1 MTSDEQRESK
11 MEIDQHPYGDILR
24 KEMMP
29 NIWCS
34 GCRIGRIKNTF
45 IEAIQQL
52 GYDPDKCS
60 VVSGIGC
67 SSRIAGY
74 LNLDT
79 IHATHGRAIPT
90 ALGVKLANPELKV
103 CVMGGDGDILG
114 IGGNHF
120 LALGRHGHDVN
131 VYCMNNYGYS
141 MTGFQH
147 GPTTPLGARTVT
159 TSGGNPYSPLNPVA
173 VALATGYTFVARSTS
188 GHPYHLIDCM
198 VSAMK
203 NRGPSFIEILVPCM
217 LYERRNKI
225 KSLEALFLEKAQIK
239 ETLSEEDIDQSDFMK
254 QISLG
259 IFRDAPIREAPQ
271 LSFVKSTK
279 KAAAK
284 KFNIKFKPSD
294 SGIKYM
300 QIRMEGTGG
309 QGIVQ
314 GGKTMI
320 LAAMNM
326 DPKLNS
332 TLTKRY
338 GPEMK
343 GGSCVADVLLS
354 SQPVDYPFV
363 GIPDLLLMMS
373 DIVAKERDGK
383 VIINNRGTI
392 VVDESMVDL
401 SLLEDLPKTV
411 KIFRIPAT
419 QIARENF
426 RVVVANNV
434 LMGFVCK
441 VTSIIDKNCLKA
453 AILKSAPPGTEEMNL
468 AAFESG
474 YKFKSS

>member
-1 MTSDEQRESK
+1 MNKKKESE
-11 MEIDQHPYGDILR
+11 MEIDQHPYADVLR

-52 GYDPDKCS
+52 GYEADKCA

-67 SSRIAGY
+67 SSRVAGY

-79 IHATHGRAIPT
+79 IHSTHGRAIPT
-90 ALGVKLANPELKV
+90 ALGVKLANPELNV
-103 CVMGGDGDILG
+103 SIMGGDGDILG

-120 LALGRHGHDVN
+120 LALGRHGLDVN
-131 VYCMNNYGYS
+131 VLCMNNFGYS

-147 GPTTPLGARTVT
+147 GPTTPLGARTT
-159 TSGGNPYSPLNPVA
+159 TTTGGSPYVPINPVA
-173 VALATGYTFVARSTS
+173 VALAAGYTFVARSTS
-188 GHPYHLIDCM
+188 GHPYHLIDCL

-203 NRGPSFIEILVPCM
+203 NRGPSFVEILVPCI

-225 KSLEALFLEKAQIK
+225 KSLEALYLDKAEIK
-239 ETLSEEDIDQSDFMK
+239 ETLSKEDIDQNDFMK
-254 QISLG
+254 KISLG
-259 IFRDAPIREAPQ
+259 IFRDAPVREKPQ
-271 LSFVKSTK
+271 LSPVKS
-279 KAAAK
+279 AK
-284 KFNIKFKPSD
+284 KSADKELDVKFKSRA
-294 SGIKYM
+294 SGIKHM

-314 GGKTMI
+314 GGKVLI

-343 GGSCVADVLLS
+343 GGSCLTDVLLS
-354 SQPVDYPFV
+354 SQQIDYPFV
-363 GIPDLLLMMS
+363 ETPDLLIMMS
-373 DIVAKERDGK
+373 DLVARERGGEV
-383 VIINNRGTI
+383 VIKDKGTI

-401 SLLEDLPKTV
+401 RSLETLPKTV
-411 KIFRIPAT
+411 KVFKIPAT
-419 QIARENF
+419 QIAREEF
-426 RVVVANNV
+426 KVVVANNV
-434 LMGFVCK
+434 LMGYVCK
-441 VTSIIDKNCLKA
+441 TTSIIDKNCLKA
-453 AILKSAPPGTEEMNL
+453 AIVKSAPPGTKEMNL
-468 AAFESG
+468 SAFEAG
-474 YKFKSS
+474 YKYGKA

>member
-1 MTSDEQRESK
+1 
-11 MEIDQHPYGDILR
+11 MEIDQHPYADMLR

-34 GCRIGRIKNTF
+34 SCRIGRIKNTF
-45 IEAIQQL
+45 IESIQQL
-52 GYDPDKCS
+52 GYDPDKCA

-90 ALGVKLANPELKV
+90 ALGVKLANPDLKV
-103 CVMGGDGDILG
+103 SVMGGDGDILG

-120 LALGRHGHDVN
+120 LALGRHGHDIN
-131 VYCMNNYGYS
+131 VFCMNNFGYS

-147 GPTTPLGARTVT
+147 GPTTPLGARTIT
-159 TSGGNPYSPLNPVA
+159 TFSGNPYTPINPVA
-173 VALATGYTFVARSTS
+173 VALAAGYTFVARSTS
-188 GHPYHLIDCM
+188 AHPYHLIDCV

-203 NRGPSFIEILVPCM
+203 NKGPSFIEILVPCM

-225 KSLEALFLEKAQIK
+225 KSLEALFLEKGKIK
-239 ETLSEEDIDQSDFMK
+239 QTLSEQDINQSDFMK
-254 QISLG
+254 EISLG
-259 IFRDAPIREAPQ
+259 IFRDAPVRQRPK
-271 LSFVKSTK
+271 LSLVKSTK
-279 KAAAK
+279 KRASK
-284 KFNIKFKPSD
+284 NFDIQFKSRT

-314 GGKTMI
+314 GGKTLI
-320 LAAMNM
+320 KAAMNM

-343 GGSCVADVLLS
+343 GGSCLTDVLLS
-354 SQPVDYPFV
+354 SEPIDYPFV
-363 GIPDLLLMMS
+363 DVPDLLLMMS
-373 DIVAKERDGK
+373 DIVAKERGGK
-383 VIINNRGTI
+383 VMINNEGI
-392 VVDESMVDL
+392 IAVDESMVNL
-401 SLLEDLPKTV
+401 RLLENLPKTV
-411 KIFRIPAT
+411 KVFKIPAT
-419 QIARENF
+419 KIARENF

-441 VTSIIDKNCLKA
+441 ATSIIDKDCLKA

-474 YKFKSS
+474 YEFRKVG

>member
-1 MTSDEQRESK
+1 
-11 MEIDQHPYGDILR
+11 MEIDQHPYADMLR

-34 GCRIGRIKNTF
+34 SCRIGRIKNTF
-45 IEAIQQL
+45 IESIQQL
-52 GYDPDKCS
+52 GYDPDKCA

-90 ALGVKLANPELKV
+90 ALGVKLANPDLKV

-120 LALGRHGHDVN
+120 LALGRHGHDLN
-131 VYCMNNYGYS
+131 VFCMNNFGYS

-147 GPTTPLGARTVT
+147 GPTTPFGARTIT
-159 TSGGNPYSPLNPVA
+159 TSSGNPYTPINPVA
-173 VALATGYTFVARSTS
+173 VALAAGYSFVARSTS

-225 KSLEALFLEKAQIK
+225 KSLEALFLEKAKIK
-239 ETLSEEDIDQSDFMK
+239 ETLSQEDMNQSDFMK
-254 QISLG
+254 EISLG
-259 IFRDAPIREAPQ
+259 IFRDAPVRQRPQ
-271 LSFVKSTK
+271 LSLVKSTK
-279 KAAAK
+279 KRAAK
-284 KFNIKFKPSD
+284 KFDIKFESRA

-314 GGKTMI
+314 GGKVLI
-320 LAAMNM
+320 KAAMNM

-343 GGSCVADVLLS
+343 GGSCLTDVLLS
-354 SQPVDYPFV
+354 SEPIDYPFV
-363 GIPDLLLMMS
+363 DVPDLLLMMS
-373 DIVAKERDGK
+373 NIVAKERGGK
-383 VIINNRGTI
+383 VIINNEGTI

-401 SLLEDLPKTV
+401 RLLENLPKTV
-411 KIFRIPAT
+411 KVFKIPAT

-434 LMGFVCK
+434 LMGFVCAA
-441 VTSIIDKNCLKA
+441 TSIIDKNCIKA

-474 YKFKSS
+474 YKFRKVG

>member
-1 MTSDEQRESK
+1 MTGDQHKERK
-11 MEIDQHPYGDILR
+11 MEIDQHPYADVLR

-52 GYDPDKCS
+52 GYDADKCA

-79 IHATHGRAIPT
+79 IHSTHGRAIPT
-90 ALGVKLANPELKV
+90 ALGVKLANPELNV

-120 LALGRHGHDVN
+120 LALGRHGLDVN
-131 VYCMNNYGYS
+131 VLCMNNFGYS

-147 GPTTPLGARTVT
+147 GPTTPLGARTIT
-159 TSGGNPYSPLNPVA
+159 TSGGSPYFPINPVA
-173 VALATGYTFVARSTS
+173 VALAAGYTFVARSTS
-188 GHPYHLIDCM
+188 GHPYHLIDCI

-225 KSLEALFLEKAQIK
+225 KSLEALYLDKAEIK
-239 ETLSEEDIDQSDFMK
+239 ETLSEEDIDQSDFMEK
-254 QISLG
+254 ISLG
-259 IFRDAPIREAPQ
+259 VFRDAPVRDKPQ
-271 LSFVKSTK
+271 LSLVKSTK
-279 KAAAK
+279 KAADK
-284 KFNIKFKPSD
+284 KLEVTFKSRD
-294 SGIKYM
+294 SGIKHM

-314 GGKTMI
+314 GGKTLI

-343 GGSCVADVLLS
+343 GGSCLTEVLLS
-354 SQPVDYPFV
+354 SQQIDYPFV
-363 GIPDLLLMMS
+363 ETPDLLLMMS
-373 DIVAKERDGK
+373 DIVARERGGDV
-383 VIINNRGTI
+383 VISNKGTV
-392 VVDESMVDL
+392 VVDESMVDPRF
-401 SLLEDLPKTV
+401 LENLPKTV
-411 KIFRIPAT
+411 KVFKIPAT
-419 QIARENF
+419 RIARDNF

-434 LMGFVCK
+434 LLGYVCK
-441 VTSIIDKNCLKA
+441 TTSIIDKDCIKA
-453 AILKSAPPGTEEMNL
+453 AILKSAPPGTGEMNL
-468 AAFESG
+468 SAFDAG
-474 YKFKSS
+474 YNYRQS

>member
-1 MTSDEQRESK
+1 MEQTD
-11 MEIDQHPYGDILR
+11 IDRHPYADILR

-34 GCRIGRIKNTF
+34 SCRIGRVKNTF
-45 IEAIQQL
+45 IESIQQL
-52 GYDPDKCS
+52 GYEADQCA

-90 ALGVKLANPELKV
+90 ALGVKLANPNLKV

-120 LALGRHGHDVN
+120 LALGRHGQDIN
-131 VYCMNNYGYS
+131 VFCMNNFGYS

-147 GPTTPLGARTVT
+147 GPTTPLGARTIT
-159 TSGGNPYSPLNPVA
+159 TSAGNPYAPVNPVA
-173 VALATGYTFVARSTS
+173 VALAAGYTFVARSTS

-203 NRGPSFIEILVPCM
+203 NRGPSFVEVLVPCL

-225 KSLEALFLEKAQIK
+225 KSLEALYLEKGIIK
-239 ETLSEEDIDQSDFMK
+239 ETLSHEDVEHADFTK
-254 QISLG
+254 HISLG
-259 IFRDAPIREAPQ
+259 IFRDAPVREKPQ
-271 LSFVKSTK
+271 LSLVKSGK
-279 KAAAK
+279 KATAEK
-284 KFNIKFKPSD
+284 LNVEFQSRD
-294 SGIKYM
+294 SGIKYL

-320 LAAMNM
+320 RAAMNM
-326 DPKLNS
+326 DPKLHS

-343 GGSCVADVLLS
+343 GGSCLTDVVLS

-363 GIPDLLLMMS
+363 EVPDLLLMMS
-373 DIVAKERDGK
+373 DLVTKERGGK
-383 VIINNRGTI
+383 VVVSDEGTV

-401 SLLEDLPKTV
+401 RFLDNLPGTV
-411 KIFRIPAT
+411 KVYKIPAT

-426 RVVVANNV
+426 KVVVANNV
-434 LMGFVCK
+434 LVGFVCRATAI
-441 VTSIIDKNCLKA
+441 VDKDCLRA
-453 AILKSAPPGTEEMNL
+453 ALLQAAPPGTEEINL

-474 YKFKSS
+474 YDWGRGQGA

>member
-1 MTSDEQRESK
+1 
-11 MEIDQHPYGDILR
+11 MEDISRHPYAELFR
-24 KEMMP
+24 TEMMP

-34 GCRIGRIKNTF
+34 GCRIGRIKNAF
-45 IEAIQQL
+45 IEAIQHL
-52 GYDPDKCS
+52 GYDPDTCA

-90 ALGVKLANPELKV
+90 ALGVKLANPDLKV
-103 CVMGGDGDILG
+103 TVMGGDGDILG

-120 LALGRHGHDVN
+120 LALGRHGYDLSVF
-131 VYCMNNYGYS
+131 CMNNYGYS

-147 GPTTPLGARTVT
+147 GPTTPLGARTIT
-159 TSGGNPYSPLNPVA
+159 TSGGSPYVPVNPVA
-173 VALATGYTFVARSTS
+173 VALAAGYTFVARSTS
-188 GHPYHLIDCM
+188 SHPYHLIDCM
-198 VSAMK
+198 ISAMK
-203 NRGPSFIEILVPCM
+203 NRGPSFVEILIPCM
-217 LYERRNKI
+217 LFERRNKI
-225 KSLEALFLEKAQIK
+225 KSLEALFLEKGTIK
-239 ETLSEEDIDQSDFMK
+239 ETLSEEDVSQSDFTK
-254 QISLG
+254 EISLG
-259 IFRDAPIREAPQ
+259 IFRDTPVRERPR
-271 LSFVKSTK
+271 LSLVKSGKK
-279 KAAAK
+279 KAARTHRVNFTSRA
-284 KFNIKFKPSD
+284 

-314 GGKTMI
+314 GGKTLI
-320 LAAMNM
+320 HAAMNM

-363 GIPDLLLMMS
+363 EVPDLLLMMS
-373 DIVAKERDGK
+373 DIVTKERGGA
-383 VIINNRGTI
+383 VIISDTGTI
-392 VVDESMVDL
+392 VADESMVDL
-401 SLLEDLPKTV
+401 SFLDAVPGTV
-411 KIFRIPAT
+411 KVLRVPAT
-419 QIARENF
+419 QIARDNF

-434 LMGFVCK
+434 MMGFVCK
-441 VTSIIDKNCLKA
+441 ATSIIDKNCIKA

-468 AAFESG
+468 AAFEKG
-474 YKFKSS
+474 YELGGS

>member
-1 MTSDEQRESK
+1 MEK
-11 MEIDQHPYGDILR
+11 MDIDRHPYADVLR

-34 GCRIGRIKNTF
+34 SCRIGRIKNTY
-45 IEAIQQL
+45 IESIQQL
-52 GYDPDKCS
+52 GYDADKCV

-67 SSRIAGY
+67 SSRVAGY

-90 ALGVKLANPELKV
+90 ALGVKLANPDLKV

-120 LALGRHGHDVN
+120 LALGRHGLDVN
-131 VYCMNNYGYS
+131 VFCMNNFGYS

-147 GPTTPLGARTVT
+147 GPTTPLGARTIT
-159 TSGGNPYSPLNPVA
+159 TSAGNPYAPVNPVA
-173 VALATGYTFVARSTS
+173 VALAAGYTFVARSTS

-198 VSAMK
+198 MSAMK
-203 NRGPSFIEILVPCM
+203 NRGPSFVEILVPCI

-225 KSLEALFLEKAQIK
+225 KSLEALYLDKAKIK
-239 ETLSEEDIDQSDFMK
+239 ETMSEKDIEQSDFTK
-254 QISLG
+254 EISLG
-259 IFRDAPIREAPQ
+259 IFRDAPVRERPQ
-271 LSFVKSTK
+271 LSLVKSGK
-279 KAAAK
+279 KAVAAELDV
-284 KFNIKFKPSD
+284 KFESRK
-294 SGIKYM
+294 SGIKHL

-314 GGKTMI
+314 GGKI
-320 LAAMNM
+320 LIQAAMNM
-326 DPKLNS
+326 DPRLQS

-343 GGSCVADVLLS
+343 GGSCITDVVLS
-354 SQPVDYPFV
+354 DKPVDYPFV
-363 GIPDLLLMMS
+363 EMPDLLLMMS
-373 DIVAKERDGK
+373 DLVAKERGGEVLVSEK
-383 VIINNRGTI
+383 GTI
-392 VVDESMVDL
+392 VVDEFMVHADF
-401 SLLEDLPKTV
+401 LENLPKTV
-411 KIFRIPAT
+411 KIYKIPAT

-426 RVVVANNV
+426 KVVVANNV

-441 VTSIIDKNCLKA
+441 TTSIIDKDCFRA

-474 YKFKSS
+474 YNYKA